1 MYNKNSK
8 LVTPKKKISAQDNNN
23 DKIIM
28 SKKELMEFTKKFA
41 LNKVDYEEEIEFLKT
56 DCRNKSNKI

>member
-8 LVTPKKKISAQDNNN
+8 PATPKKKISTQDNNN

-56 DCRNKSNKI
+56 DCKNKSNKI